1 MWQTVIF
8 FFVVNA
14 LSGFMAW
21 SKTKDMP
28 FKISKFNMILYT
40 FIGGAMGI
48 LIASVILKYKIFKS
62 STLLI
67 ALIENVGVYTIL
79 YEMAIRVR

>member
-1 MWQTVIF
+1 MWQTTVF

-14 LSGFMAW
+14 LSGFMVW
-21 SKTKDMP
+21 SDVKDMP

-40 FIGGAMGI
+40 FIGGATGV
-48 LIASVILKYKIFKS
+48 LLASVILKCELFKY

-67 ALIENVGVYTIL
+67 ALIENVGVYMAL
-79 YEMAIRVR
+79 YEIAIRVR